1 MEKDRNK
8 DWQETLR
15 IYNTWLNMNRIE
27 LKDMEFFSAHGCFEE
42 ERIIGNR
49 FVVNLCVEGDFSAA
63 AASDDLTDAVNY
75 QALYDIVKEQMD
87 IPSNLLENVASRICG
102 KIKEAFPALS
112 LVRVTIDKINPP
124 LGGKLYASSVTFEV

>member
-15 IYNTWLNMNRIE
+15 VYNTWLNMNRIE
-27 LKDMEFFSAHGCFEE
+27 LKDMEFFSRHGCFEE
-42 ERIIGNR
+42 ERIVGNR
-49 FVVNLCVEGDFSAA
+49 LVNLTVEGDFSAA
-63 AASDDLTDAVNY
+63 AASDNLEDAVNY

-102 KIKEAFPALS
+102 KIKEAFPELS
-112 LVRVTIDKINPP
+112 LVKVTIDKINPP

>member
-1 MEKDRNK
+1 
-8 DWQETLR
+8 
-15 IYNTWLNMNRIE
+15 MNRIE
-27 LKDMEFFSAHGCFEE
+27 LKDMEFFSRHGCFEE

-49 FVVNLCVEGDFSAA
+49 FVVNLCVEGDFSSAA
-63 AASDDLTDAVNY
+63 SSDDLADAVNY
-75 QALYDIVKEQMD
+75 QALYDIVKEQME
-87 IPSNLLENVASRICG
+87 IPSNLLENVAKRICG

>member
-15 IYNTWLNMNRIE
+15 VYNTWLNMNRIE
-27 LKDMEFFSAHGCFEE
+27 LKDMEFFSRHGCFEE
-42 ERIIGNR
+42 ERIVGNR
-49 FVVNLCVEGDFSAA
+49 FVVNLTVEGDFSAA
-63 AASDDLTDAVNY
+63 AASDNLEDAVNY

-102 KIKEAFPALS
+102 KIKESFPELS
-112 LVRVTIDKINPP
+112 MVKVTIDKINPP

>member
-15 IYNTWLNMNRIE
+15 VYNTWLNMNRIE
-27 LKDMEFFSAHGCFEE
+27 LKDMEFFSRHGCFEE
-42 ERIIGNR
+42 ERIVGNR
-49 FVVNLCVEGDFSAA
+49 FVVNLTVEGVFSAA
-63 AASDDLTDAVNY
+63 AASDNLEDAVNY

-102 KIKEAFPALS
+102 KIKEAFPELS
-112 LVRVTIDKINPP
+112 LVKVTIDKINPP

>member
-1 MEKDRNK
+1 MEKDGDQDR
-8 DWQETLR
+8 QETLR

-49 FVVNLCVEGDFSAA
+49 FVVNLSVEGDFSSAA
-63 AASDDLTDAVNY
+63 SSDDLADAVNY

-87 IPSNLLENVASRICG
+87 IPSNLLENVAKRICG
-102 KIKEAFPALS
+102 KIKEAFPDLT
-112 LVRVTIDKINPP
+112 VIRVTIDKINPP